1 MKPTQFT
8 KREQIQAASESLANI
23 KKSMG
28 RIRTPVPESLQQDL
42 YVIQN
47 ALALAY
53 HQLDDYSRGY
63 EAGVLNGSGKGRNSG
78 SF

>member
-8 KREQIQAASESLANI
+8 KREQIQAASDSLANI

-28 RIRTPVPESLQQDL
+28 RTAPVPESLQQDL

-47 ALALAY
+47 ALALAH
-53 HQLDDYSRGY
+53 HQLEDYSRGY

>member
-8 KREQIQAASESLANI
+8 KREQIQAATDSLARI
-23 KKSMG
+23 KKNMG
-28 RIRTPVPESLQQDL
+28 RVAALRDDQLQADL

-53 HQLDDYSRGY
+53 HQLEDYSRGY
-63 EAGVLNGSGKGRNSG
+63 EAGILNGSGKGRNSG

>member
-1 MKPTQFT
+1 MKPTQFS
-8 KREQIQAASESLANI
+8 KREQIQAATESLANI
-23 KKSMG
+23 KKGMA
-28 RIRTPVPESLQQDL
+28 RAAPLPESLQQDL
-42 YVIQN
+42 YTIQN

-63 EAGVLNGSGKGRNSG
+63 EAGVLNGSGKGRNSE